1 MTAAKIAEL
10 NDHLRRTF
18 TGGRV
23 TMTAAVAALDP
34 AEKIKVLESVRAF
47 TDFNPDN
54 NPHGENDFG
63 VVTVKYEQY
72 FWKADY
78 YDLTVTYG
86 SEDPSDP
93 TITTRV
99 LTVGRMDDY

>member
-1 MTAAKIAEL
+1 MSAAKIAQL
-10 NDHLRRTF
+10 NDRLRRTF

-23 TMTAAVAALDP
+23 MMTAAVAALDP
-34 AEKIKVLESVRAF
+34 ADRAEVWARVRAF

-63 VVTVKYEQY
+63 VVTVKDEQF
-72 FWKADY
+72 FWKVDY
-78 YDLTVTYG
+78 YDKAMELG

-93 TITTRV
+93 TATTRV
-99 LTVGRMDDY
+99 LTVGRMSDY